1 MKAAGHEVRIEVARL
16 GTPIPG
22 DGVREIPAS
31 ESDFFHLG
39 QDTDAPSVLAE
50 AKSFARNFS
59 PWTPPSEEFDLV
71 YERYSLFGVAGLT
84 LARQRGIPY
93 VLEVRWRA
101 NAPLVEE
108 QKIHRSLVLEPLAKA
123 IEKYL
128 FSNADLIIAV
138 SQGVKDYVASVAP
151 DSQVTILPN
160 GVDISPYVFAHR
172 NDDTREK
179 TGGGNFRVGFVG
191 SMKPWHGVELL
202 LEAFHGLP
210 PDDGDRLVFVGEGPM
225 TESIIQTSDQL
236 GLRNRVTLTGAIDHD
251 LIPDTL
257 MALDVLVAPCPQIV
271 DFYFSPIKIFEYM
284 ASGRPIVASSVGQ
297 VAEMLEHEKNALLV
311 PPGDAAALTQALL
324 RLKSDPELGARLA
337 QAAQL
342 EARANHTWTTRVN
355 TFEPNLVS
363 LIEKNTK
370 LRPSGIIYET

>member
-1 MKAAGHEVRIEVARL
+1 MKL
-16 GTPIPG
+16 ST
-22 DGVREIPAS
+22 
-31 ESDFFHLG
+31 DF
-39 QDTDAPSVLAE
+39 
-50 AKSFARNFS
+50 R
-59 PWTPPSEEFDLV
+59 
-71 YERYSLFGVAGLT
+71 R
-84 LARQRGIPY
+84 
-93 VLEVRWRA
+93 
-101 NAPLVEE
+101 
-108 QKIHRSLVLEPLAKA
+108 
-123 IEKYL
+123 
-128 FSNADLIIAV
+128 
-138 SQGVKDYVASVAP
+138 
-151 DSQVTILPN
+151 
-160 GVDISPYVFAHR
+160 
-172 NDDTREK
+172 
-179 TGGGNFRVGFVG
+179 
-191 SMKPWHGVELL
+191 M
-202 LEAFHGLP
+202 
-210 PDDGDRLVFVGEGPM
+210 DDGDRLVFVGEGPM

-257 MALDVLVAPCPQIV
+257 MALDVLVAPYPQTV

-311 PPGDAAALTQALL
+311 PPGDAAALTQALP

-370 LRPSGIIYET
+370 PRPSGIIYET